1 MNVEGAFR
9 LTSRSGC
16 EEAVDQGI
24 GGRVV
29 NAGLYYYRINVRG
42 RVPASN
48 AHDSVVFAD
57 ADGGDIAGCYY
68 EWRVE
73 AFDRLSRTTDRKSV
87 VAGNSVPLSVALGGR
102 RTFNKKM
109 RNITIY

>member
-29 NAGLYYYRINVRG
+29 NAGLYHYRINVRG

-48 AHDSVVFAD
+48 AQDRVVFAD
-57 ADGGDIAGCYY
+57 ADGGDIAGCRSEEHTSELQSLMRISYA
-68 EWRVE
+68 V
-73 AFDRLSRTTDRKSV
+73 FCLQ
-87 VAGNSVPLSVALGGR
+87 
-102 RTFNKKM
+102 NKKDYKYKIIY
-109 RNITIY
+109 ITQ

>member
-29 NAGLYYYRINVRG
+29 NAGLYHYRINVRG

-48 AHDSVVFAD
+48 AQDRVVFAD

-73 AFDRLSRTTDRKSV
+73 AFDRFTRTLAWPMGVDWYRSEERRVGTERVRPCRSRVS
-87 VAGNSVPLSVALGGR
+87 P
-102 RTFNKKM
+102 
-109 RNITIY
+109 YH